1 MSTTPGVDLP
11 WTTRTST
18 PRPLVPPAGRPD
30 EEIDRAI
37 AAAVANA
44 AFDGTVVEPDEQALG
59 RRRLRGEISHPEFLR
74 LARELAVAKATAMHE
89 RRGDDA

>member
-1 MSTTPGVDLP
+1 MDH
-11 WTTRTST
+11 RTST

-74 LARELAVAKATAMHE
+74 LARKLAVAKATAMHE